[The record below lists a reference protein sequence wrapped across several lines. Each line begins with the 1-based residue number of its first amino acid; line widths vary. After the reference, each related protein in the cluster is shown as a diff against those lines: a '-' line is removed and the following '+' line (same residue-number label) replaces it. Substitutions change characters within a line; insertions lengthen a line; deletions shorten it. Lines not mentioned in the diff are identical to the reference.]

1 MKLIKGI
8 ILLLLFFFALTFC
21 LQNTDEVTVRYHG
34 LMNDVTTPLFAVVL
48 VSAFIG
54 VVIGLIGGGLSSLKF
69 RMRLMKLAKE
79 AEALQQEVASLKGN
93 KRKEKEKKT
102 PET

>member
-48 VSAFIG
+48 VSVFIG
-54 VVIGLIGGGLSSLKF
+54 VAIGLIAGGLSSLKF

-79 AEALQQEVASLKGN
+79 AEALQQEVASLKG
-93 KRKEKEKKT
+93 KKKEKEKKT
-102 PET
+102 PDT

>member
-21 LQNTDEVTVRYHG
+21 LQNADEVTVRYGG
-34 LMNDVTTPLFAVVL
+34 LMNDVTTPLYAVVL
-48 VSAFIG
+48 VSAFVG
-54 VVIGLIGGGLSSLKF
+54 VAIGLIGGGLSSLKF

-102 PET
+102 PDT